1 MLNPDYPLE
10 IEGIK
15 LDSDNKEFQY
25 ALEYALESNR
35 NIYLT
40 GKAGSGKTTFLKYL
54 RLVSH
59 KKMVVV
65 APTGVAAINA
75 GGETI
80 HSFFHIKPSLYVP
93 GDKRLRTRTTQED
106 KDKSTIFD
114 NFRYREDK
122 LNVLRNL
129 EMLVIDE
136 VSMVRADLLDV
147 VDTLLRVYRRSPLP
161 FGGVQVILIGDCFQ
175 LPPVVV
181 GEEKDIL
188 SRYYD
193 SEFFFSARV
202 FERCK
207 PLYIELKKI
216 YRQKDQNFIDMLN
229 RVRENKMIPD
239 DFNMLNKRLNPT
251 FNPPTKEQYITL
263 ATTNAVV
270 SDINEEK
277 LEKLTTPTV
286 TYIATVSG
294 EFPDKSRPTNTE
306 LKLKEGAQ
314 VMFVKNDREKRFYNG
329 KIGTVSGV
337 LEDVIK
343 VVVESKKGE
352 HDELSITRETWDN
365 IVFHWNEDTDSI
377 EEEVIGSFTQFPV
390 RLAWAITVH
399 KSQGLTFE
407 KVIADIGDSFASGQ
421 VYVALSRCTSLDGL
435 VLTSEI
441 NSRSVKTD
449 RRVLVFAKNEATE
462 ATLAQQLTDSKA
474 DFYYAAARK
483 AIKDKNQFLAID
495 NFIKAV
501 RYRNDISTSSF
512 YRYSTIWLE
521 RLLSATKDCSAL
533 LKELA
538 SQKDEIVS
546 LKSEIS
552 DFSVKESEWEETIQ
566 SLNEAKAASEK
577 AEKCARKEKSGM
589 AGKLKIASELHALDA
604 EKISSLE
611 GEVEKLRRE
620 LQEKEAEMQH
630 LSNLKWYQKLFWKK

>member
-1 MLNPDYPLE
+1 
-10 IEGIK
+10 
-15 LDSDNKEFQY
+15 
-25 ALEYALESNR
+25 
-35 NIYLT
+35 
-40 GKAGSGKTTFLKYL
+40 
-54 RLVSH
+54 
-59 KKMVVV
+59 MVVV

-80 HSFFHIKPSLYVP
+80 HSFFHIKPSLYIP
-93 GDKRLRTRTTQED
+93 GDKRLRTRAPLDD

-122 LNVLRNL
+122 LKVIRNL

-147 VDTLLRVYRRSPLP
+147 VDTLLRVYRRSSLP
-161 FGGVQVILIGDCFQ
+161 FGGVQILLIGDSFQ

-181 GEEKDIL
+181 GEERDIL
-188 SRYYD
+188 SHYYD
-193 SEFFFSARV
+193 SEFFFSAKV
-202 FERCK
+202 FERSR

-216 YRQKDQNFIDMLN
+216 YRQKDQSFIDMLN

-239 DFNMLNKRLNPT
+239 DFNMLKKRLNPT
-251 FNPPTKEQYITL
+251 FEPPTKEQYITL

-270 SDINEEK
+270 SEINEEK
-277 LEKLTTPTV
+277 LETLTTPSV

-294 EFPDKSRPTNTE
+294 EFPDKSRPTDTE
-306 LKLKEGAQ
+306 LKLKVGAQ
-314 VMFVKNDREKRFYNG
+314 VMFVKNDRGKRFYNG
-329 KIGTVSGV
+329 KIGTVSAV
-337 LEDVIK
+337 LEDAIK

-352 HDELSITRETWDN
+352 YNELAIIRETWDN
-365 IVFHWNEDTDSI
+365 ITFHWNEDTNSI

-407 KVIADIGDSFASGQ
+407 KVIADIGESFASGQ

-449 RRVLVFAKNEATE
+449 SRVLAFAKNEATE
-462 ATLAQQLTDSKA
+462 AMLAQQLTDSKA

-483 AIKDKNQFLAID
+483 ALRDRNKSLAVD
-495 NFIKAV
+495 SFVKAV
-501 RYRNDISTSSF
+501 KYRNDLSTTTF
-512 YRYSTIWLE
+512 FRYATTWLE
-521 RLLSATKDCSAL
+521 RMFSAMKDRSVL
-533 LKELA
+533 LKELEN
-538 SQKDEIVS
+538 QKEMIVS
-546 LKSEIS
+546 LKAEIS
-552 DFSVKESEWEETIQ
+552 KFSAKEREQEETIQ
-566 SLNEAKAASEK
+566 SLKKAKDASEK
-577 AEKCARKEKSGM
+577 AEKRARKEKSGM
-589 AGKLKIASELHALDA
+589 AGELKTASELHASDS

-620 LQEKEAEMQH
+620 LHEKEETMKR
-630 LSNLKWYQKLFWKK
+630 LSNLKWYQKLFRKK

>member
-65 APTGVAAINA
+65 APTGVAAVNA

-93 GDKRLRTRTTQED
+93 GDKRLRTRATQED

-114 NFRYREDK
+114 NFRYKEDK
-122 LNVLRNL
+122 LKVIRNL

-147 VDTLLRVYRRSPLP
+147 VDTLLRVYRRNSLP
-161 FGGVQVILIGDCFQ
+161 FGGVQVILIGDSFQ

-181 GEEKDIL
+181 GEERDIL
-188 SRYYD
+188 SHYYD
-193 SEFFFSARV
+193 SEFFFSAKV
-202 FERCK
+202 FEHSR
-207 PLYIELKKI
+207 PIYIELKKI
-216 YRQKDQNFIDMLN
+216 YRQKDQDFIDMLN
-229 RVRENKMIPD
+229 RVRENKMIPE
-239 DFNMLNKRLNPT
+239 DFIMLNKRLDPV
-251 FNPPTKEQYITL
+251 FNPPEKEQYITL

-270 SDINEEK
+270 TAINEEK
-277 LEKLTTPTV
+277 LEMLTTPAVTYTATV
-286 TYIATVSG
+286 TG
-294 EFPDKSRPTNTE
+294 EFPDKSRPTDTE
-306 LKLKEGAQ
+306 LKLKKGAQ
-314 VMFVKNDREKRFYNG
+314 VMFVKNDRGKRFYNG
-329 KIGTVSGV
+329 KIGVVSAV
-337 LEDVIK
+337 LENTIK
-343 VVVESKKGE
+343 VVVESEKGKYS
-352 HDELSITRETWDN
+352 ELTITREVWYN
-365 IVFHWNEDTDSI
+365 IIFHWNEDTDSI

-407 KVIADIGDSFASGQ
+407 KVIADIGKSFASGQ
-421 VYVALSRCTSLDGL
+421 VYVALSRCTSLEGL

-441 NSRSVKTD
+441 NQYSVITD
-449 RRVLVFAKNEATE
+449 RRVLAFAKNEATE
-462 ATLAQQLTDSKA
+462 AMLAQQLTDSKA

-483 AIKDKNQFLAID
+483 AINDKKEFLAVD

-501 RYRNDISTSSF
+501 KYRNDLSTAVFS
-512 YRYSTIWLE
+512 RYAITWLE
-521 RLLSATKDCSAL
+521 RMFSAMKDRSAL
-533 LKELA
+533 LKESDGYIEKIA
-538 SQKDEIVS
+538 HMKT
-546 LKSEIS
+546 EIS
-552 DFSVKESEWEETIQ
+552 DLSAKETKQNETIQ
-566 SLNEAKAASEK
+566 SLKAAKTASEK
-577 AEKCARKEKSGM
+577 AEKRAKKERSDM
-589 AGKLKIASELHALDA
+589 VRELKAAADLHASDT
-604 EKISSLE
+604 EIISTLE
-611 GEVEKLRRE
+611 IEAEKLRRE
-620 LQEKEAEMQH
+620 LQEKEEAIQH
-630 LSNLKWYQKLFWKK
+630 LSNLKWYQKLFGKK